1 MIPFFLKRAS
11 AKSCVV
17 CAKTEFASALGQARA
32 PQTISLGRLR
42 GKGYS
47 ARSMKLARAHSL
59 AALLLLSA
67 CSKTGQVAPVTQA
80 KASQDSK
87 GGGKAGA
94 SGDVP
99 DLENSPFPLTL
110 WAAFLADRDYADP
123 SRFSREKQLDSALSA
138 LEANAPKLFAHRE
151 GQKISLQIGKWKGSY
166 ALPTKKGI
174 KPLSKLLVEI
184 LSDAVRELKLE
195 GKERHELEYAA
206 LNGLLEPLDPHT
218 TLLDPEQ
225 NASLGVRTRGH
236 FAGIGAEIWSE
247 LRRIRIVR
255 VLPDNPAQRA
265 GLMDGDLLYQI
276 DGRSTVNMAVSEA
289 QRLLRGPEG
298 SKVKVI
304 VRRKKQLKTIT
315 IKRGKISIPSTRA
328 FELPDKTGYV
338 ELLSFQEG
346 CAEDTLK
353 EMKAQIDAGAPSIV
367 LDLRRNG
374 GGLLTEAIALLDG
387 LVAKGELISV
397 LSRKGREVEK
407 AKSEIKIPE
416 SVPIVVLIGQRSASA
431 SEIVAGSLS
440 QLHRAVVVGRR
451 SFGKGS
457 VQQLRPSSP
466 YGQELG
472 LKLTIAEYRVS
483 GDTKIQDIGV
493 VPSLALY
500 PMRLGDYKGVGRFFD
515 TERFNKARES
525 AVYERESAAPSV
537 RAPFELR
544 YLDRTPWDKNPI
556 DIKDEA
562 KRAWLDPEL
571 RIAAQL
577 GHSLAAAK
585 VGSDPGK
592 QSQVISKLL
601 TSQTKLQEKALK
613 KALARWKV
621 DWAPAQSRSVIDP
634 QQLEVR
640 AELIEVE
647 RTIPGKKGRKA
658 KSKKF
663 RKDLDPKS
671 LTIGDVFT
679 LRLTLRNNSEQ
690 ELSQAFL
697 RSKYFLPEL
706 DDYEMV
712 LGKVPAK
719 GKNSIDLKMQVS
731 PGRAAH
737 LGRLELAAFANANAD
752 KALLRHSLWLGFD
765 APAQPE
771 LVFNYW
777 IVDDPKSK
785 RVAPK
790 RPKRIEVKGEP
801 VFEIE
806 GNGNG
811 QVGVGEKVLL
821 AFEVINV
828 GKASATIPS
837 IVVRNR
843 SRNQALLEEGAAP
856 LEALA
861 PGERRYASIA
871 MTVSDKAELEKT
883 IDLQVLV
890 GDRKSS
896 RVVERAIHLPIESKN
911 EGAKWKKDAKAKNL
925 SPKRVLNLRAQP
937 KPGALLLAR
946 LDPKQTL
953 RRVGKMGSWTAVDL
967 GRGRLAWVQAGE
979 EAFDSAAGRAKP
991 KLPALRS
998 MVVAPGLELEIPRQS
1013 SSGQLSIRGQAFDDG
1028 ALEDLVIW
1036 NVPEKRGEKAR
1047 KLLYRSLGPDAKES
1061 ERKSMS
1067 FATQVELVPGP
1078 QRIRVVARDSD
1089 KVETQRDYWVQH
1101 GTD

>member
-1 MIPFFLKRAS
+1 
-11 AKSCVV
+11 
-17 CAKTEFASALGQARA
+17 
-32 PQTISLGRLR
+32 
-42 GKGYS
+42 
-47 ARSMKLARAHSL
+47 MKLARAHSL
-59 AALLLLSA
+59 AALLFLSA
-67 CSKTGQVAPVTQA
+67 CSKAGQVIPVTQGKAEGASKGEA
-80 KASQDSK
+80 KA
-87 GGGKAGA
+87 GEAGE
-94 SGDVP
+94 VP
-99 DLENSPFPLTL
+99 DLEASPFPLTL

-123 SRFSREKQLDSALSA
+123 SRFSQKKQLDSALSA
-138 LEANAPKLFAHRE
+138 LEASAPKLFAQRV
-151 GQKISLQIGKWKGSY
+151 GQSVELEIGQWKRSY
-166 ALPTKKGI
+166 ALPAKQGI
-174 KPLSKLLVEI
+174 KPLAKLLVEI

-276 DGRSTVNMAVSEA
+276 DGRSTVNMAVTEA

-353 EMKAQIDAGAPSIV
+353 AMKAQIDAGAPSIV

-387 LVAKGELISV
+387 LVAQGELISV
-397 LSRKGREVEK
+397 LSRKGREVER
-407 AKSEIKIPE
+407 AKSEIKIPA
-416 SVPIVVLIGQRSASA
+416 SVPIVVLMGQRSASA

-500 PMRLGDYKGVGRFFD
+500 PMRLGDYSGVGRFFD
-515 TERFNKARES
+515 TERFNEARES
-525 AVYERESAAPSV
+525 EVYEREKAAPVARS
-537 RAPFELR
+537 PFELR
-544 YLDRTPWDKNPI
+544 YLARTPWDKNPI
-556 DIKDEA
+556 DVKNEA

-571 RIAAQL
+571 RIASEL
-577 GHSLAAAK
+577 GLSLAKAK
-585 VGSDPGK
+585 VGASPAA
-592 QSQVISKLL
+592 ISKVIAQLL
-601 TSQTKLQEKALK
+601 DSQKKLQEEALE

-621 DWAPAQSRSVIDP
+621 NWAPAKERSTIDP
-634 QQLEVR
+634 GQLQLR

-647 RTIPGKKGRKA
+647 RSLPGKKGRRA
-658 KSKKF
+658 RSKKI
-663 RKDLDPKS
+663 RKGLDPKS
-671 LTIGDVFT
+671 LRIGDLFT
-679 LRLTLRNNSEQ
+679 LRLSLENNSDQ
-690 ELSQAFL
+690 ELSQVFL

-719 GKNSIDLKMQVS
+719 GKNSIELKMQIS

-737 LGRLELAAFANANAD
+737 LGAFELSAFANADAEEP
-752 KALLRHSLWLGFD
+752 LLRHSLWLGFD
-765 APAQPE
+765 APARPQ
-771 LVFNYW
+771 LAFNYW
-777 IVDDPKSK
+777 IVDDPKAK

-790 RPKRIEVKGEP
+790 RPKRIAVKGEP
-801 VFEIE
+801 RFEIE
-806 GNGNG
+806 GNANG
-811 QVGVGEKVLL
+811 QVGVGEKVLI
-821 AFEVINV
+821 AFEVINL

-871 MTVSDKAELEKT
+871 MTVSDKADLEKP
-883 IDLQVLV
+883 IDLQVMV

-896 RVVERAIHLPIESKN
+896 RVVEREIHLPIESKAA
-911 EGAKWKKDAKAKNL
+911 GAKWKKASKPKIVSAKQ
-925 SPKRVLNLRAQP
+925 VLNLRAQP
-937 KPGALLLAR
+937 NADALRLAKIEA
-946 LDPKQTL
+946 KQTL
-953 RRVGKMGSWTAVDL
+953 RRVGQMGAWTAVDL

-979 EAFDSAAGRAKP
+979 PSFSKATRRSKA
-991 KLPALRS
+991 KLPALRT
-998 MVVAPGLELEIPRQS
+998 MVVAPTLELEIPRQS
-1013 SSGQLSIRGQAFDDG
+1013 SIGQLSIRGQAFDDG

-1036 NVPEKRGEKAR
+1036 AVPEKRGEKAR
-1047 KLLYRSLGPDAKES
+1047 KLLYRELNPDAAQD
-1061 ERKSMS
+1061 ERKSMN

-1078 QRIRVVARDSD
+1078 QRIRVVVRDSD
-1089 KVETQRDYWVQH
+1089 KVETQRDFWVQH
-1101 GTD
+1101 RAGKKG